1 MNQLTH
7 CLAAKITGIV
17 IFVLMCCIALIS
29 AILTYMA
36 YYLDL
41 YTTTWDVI
49 FAMGEVWLMTLF
61 DYRYI
66 VIIILLVSILFA
78 VLVLVFLMI
87 SAGHRKDSE
96 RIERN
101 SLDRIP
107 LEIMLCLEI
116 VLFIVLFVCASMT
129 IESYSIPIIL
139 VFGTLIYVAMVLNVL
154 SLFLTIATRYKSKTL
169 WRNSLLYRILRVL
182 RQLFHCIPFVWKW
195 TMLILAWG
203 FCEWMMCL
211 LSVNDTA
218 YTFYF
223 LLEKC
228 AVSALLIFLVYQM
241 RRLKEAGQEITK
253 GNLQYR
259 INTRHMFP
267 ALREHGENLNSI
279 RQGIS
284 KAVEQKMKSERLKTE
299 LITNVSHDIKT
310 PLTSIVNYVDLL
322 KKEDIQN
329 EKAQEY
335 IEVLDRQSARLKK
348 LTEDLV
354 EASKASTG
362 NIAVNAKPTDLGLVL
377 EQAIGEYDE
386 RLKKNQLTTVLLKPE
401 EEVFIMADGR
411 LLWRILDNLMSNVC
425 KYAMPGSRFY
435 VTLEMD
441 EKEVRLIQRNIS
453 QYPLNIPAEEL
464 MNRFV
469 RGDASRSTEG
479 SGLGLSIAQS
489 LAQLQHGRLAL
500 EIDGDLFKS
509 ILSFLRIFPGLPV
522 ENLVQA

>member
-41 YTTTWDVI
+41 YETTWDII

-61 DYRYI
+61 DYRYV
-66 VIIILLVSILFA
+66 VIIVLLVSILCA
-78 VLVLVFLMI
+78 ILLLIFLMI
-87 SAGHRKDSE
+87 SAGHRKNSD

-107 LEIMLCLEI
+107 LEVM
-116 VLFIVLFVCASMT
+116 LFIEITLFVIFCVFANMV
-129 IESYSIPIIL
+129 IESYSIPILL
-139 VFGTLIYVAMVLNVL
+139 VFGTLVYIAMVLNVL
-154 SLFLTIATRYKSKTL
+154 SLFLTIATRYKTHTL
-169 WRNSLLYRILRVL
+169 WRNSLLFRILRL
-182 RQLFHCIPFVWKW
+182 TRQLIHCIPFVWKW
-195 TMLILAWG
+195 TVGIIAWG
-203 FCEWMMCL
+203 IFEWILCFHP
-211 LSVNDTA
+211 
-218 YTFYF
+218 FYF
-223 LLEKC
+223 LVDKILIS
-228 AVSALLIFLVYQM
+228 AVLVFLVYQM
-241 RRLKEAGQEITK
+241 RRLKEAGMEISK

-284 KAVEQKMKSERLKTE
+284 RAVEQKMKSERLKTE

-322 KKEDIQN
+322 KKEEIGN

-386 RLKKNQLTTVLLKPE
+386 RLKKSQLTTVLLKPE
-401 EEVFIMADGR
+401 EGVFIMADGR

-435 VTLEMD
+435 VTLEAN
-441 EKEVRLIQRNIS
+441 EREVRLVQRNIS

-500 EIDGDLFKS
+500 DIDGDLFKS
-509 ILSFLRIFPGLPV
+509 ILTFPRIASGEIVPDPV
-522 ENLVQA
+522 HA